1 MANIKN
7 FGLAGIGSD
16 VQSGKSGGRLVYD
29 S

>member
-7 FGLAGIGSD
+7 FGLSGIGSY
-16 VQSGKSGGRLVYD
+16 VQFGKSGGRLVYD